1 MAYNKVEGVYE
12 VMVLIRQYVETLG
25 WKIIDHDYKGTYE
38 GDEEYTIWLKKLE
51 E

>member
-1 MAYNKVEGVYE
+1 LKIDDSYE

-25 WKIIDHDYKGTYE
+25 WKMENHDYKGKYE
-38 GDEEYTIWLKKLE
+38 GDEEYTIWLKKIE